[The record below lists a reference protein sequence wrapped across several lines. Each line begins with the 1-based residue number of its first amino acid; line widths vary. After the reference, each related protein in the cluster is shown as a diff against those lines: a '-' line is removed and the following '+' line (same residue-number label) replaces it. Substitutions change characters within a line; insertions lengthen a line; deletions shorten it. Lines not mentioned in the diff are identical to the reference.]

1 MKKAKYV
8 FMALLLSASVV
19 RVSAANWTFAGSF
32 LNIAYSDTYKDKENH
47 WEINSNAA
55 VISGPELAAC
65 VGVKG
70 AHVECGPHATNGLTS
85 HKKLIFQVSTYN
97 NHQHAIADTNYNLS
111 YIK

>member
-1 MKKAKYV
+1 MCV
-8 FMALLLSASVV
+8 
-19 RVSAANWTFAGSF
+19 ANWTFAGSF

-70 AHVECGPHATNGLTS
+70 AGVECGPHATNGITS
-85 HKKLIFQVSTYN
+85 HKKLIFKFQLTTVINTLL
-97 NHQHAIADTNYNLS
+97 QIL
-111 YIK
+111 III